1 MYKHAFIKKEENK
14 KYYKMKK
21 TILSVAALLLLAGNI
36 NATTV
41 GYAKDGNVGRTSLFR
56 LGSTTTQGQAI
67 KLSHAKLQAL
77 KGKTIDFAEIA
88 VGSRNTTGKK
98 MHAFLTTS
106 LGGTPIAEGDV
117 DITDPLKRMKW
128 TLNQPYTITGDEE
141 ALYIGYTVDIP
152 TSYNVLVSDG
162 TFDVQGCNFAYK
174 DGEWVDT
181 YGLNKGNAYITL
193 NVDEAP
199 SYADA
204 IMGNTSFSGYY
215 KVGTDYDFTAR
226 FLNAGTAI
234 ITSFDAVVTIDGV
247 ATTQHFDGVNIAPRT
262 NYSFKLNNLNS
273 TEVGSKSVKV
283 EIANVSGETDNS
295 DNLIA
300 GNVYFYPTNMER
312 SILVEGFTSQECT
325 GCPSGHVVLNNA
337 IKTARDNG
345 IGIVEAS
352 HHAGYYPDIFTMSED
367 AAYTFYYGTST
378 YAPAVMANRN
388 ADPAVSSIPVNEI
401 SAYNALELISH
412 ASLSR
417 PYASLNLETKWDES
431 TRQLKVKLDID
442 PHEDFPTDK
451 MLFNVFL
458 VQDGIQAYQSNGGA
472 NYTHDRVFRGT
483 LTNNSWGIAI
493 QNLKAGEMT
502 TWEETVTIPEKIH
515 SSFWTDDMIKNVN
528 GKDMYYYES
537 GSMRAT
543 CDIEQSNI
551 EVVPANMSVIAY
563 VAEYD
568 NEDNTKNVVFN
579 SCEAAFGGSYKQA
592 AFGTTSGIENVEE
605 KKNDA
610 SIYVENG
617 KVRVMG
623 DYDKMMVYSLSGTR
637 LNADANLAKGTY
649 IVKVISGG
657 KQATKKIMI
666 R

>member
-1 MYKHAFIKKEENK
+1 MR
-14 KYYKMKK
+14 K
-21 TILSVAALLLLAGNI
+21 TIFSVASFLLLAGNI

-41 GYAKDGNVGRTSLFR
+41 GYAKDGDVVRTSVFR

-67 KLSHAKLQAL
+67 KLSHAKLQTL
-77 KGKTIDFAEIA
+77 KGKTIDFTEIA
-88 VGSRNTTGKK
+88 VGSRNTTGNK
-98 MHAFLTTS
+98 MHVFLTTS
-106 LGGTPIAEGDV
+106 LGGTPIAEGDLN
-117 DITDPLKRMKW
+117 IARAQTRLKW
-128 TLNQPYTITGDEE
+128 TLDKPYTITGDEE
-141 ALYIGYTVDIP
+141 ALYVGYTAEIP
-152 TSYNVLVSDG
+152 ISYNMLISDG

-193 NVDEAP
+193 NVDGAP
-199 SYADA
+199 EYADA
-204 IMGNTSFSGYY
+204 VMGNTSFSGYY
-215 KVGTDYDFTAR
+215 KTGTDYDFSAR
-226 FLNAGTAI
+226 FLNAGTST
-234 ITSFDAVVTIDGV
+234 ITSFDAIVTIDGI

-262 NYSFKLNNLNS
+262 NYTFKLSNINS
-273 TEVGSKSVKV
+273 QNVGSKSVKV
-283 EIANVSGETDNS
+283 EIANLSGETDNS
-295 DNLIA
+295 DNMIA
-300 GNVYFYPTNMER
+300 GNVYFYPANMER

-325 GCPSGHVVLNNA
+325 GCPSGHVLLNSA

-352 HHAGYYPDIFTMSED
+352 HHSGFYPDIFTMSED
-367 AAYTFYYGTST
+367 AAYIFYYGTST

-388 ADPAVSSIPVNEI
+388 ADPAVSAVPVNEI

-417 PYASLNLETKWDES
+417 PFASLNLETKWDEA

-458 VQDGIQAYQSNGGA
+458 VQDGIQAYQKNGGS
-472 NYTHDRVFRGT
+472 NYIHDRVFRGT

-493 QNLKAGEMT
+493 NNLKAGEMT
-502 TWEETVTIPEKIH
+502 TWEQTVTIPEKIH
-515 SSFWTDDMIKNVN
+515 SSFWTDDMIQTVN
-528 GKDMYYYES
+528 DKEIYYYEG

-568 NEDNTKNVVFN
+568 NNDNTKNVVFN

-605 KKNDA
+605 KKSDA

-617 KVRVMG
+617 KVRVVG
-623 DYDKMMVYSLSGTR
+623 NYDKVMVYSLSGTR
-637 LNADANLAKGTY
+637 LNSDANLAKGTY

>member
-1 MYKHAFIKKEENK
+1 MR
-14 KYYKMKK
+14 K
-21 TILSVAALLLLAGNI
+21 TILSVAALLLSAVSVE
-36 NATTV
+36 ATTV
-41 GYAKDGNVGRTSLFR
+41 GYAKDGAVGRTALFR
-56 LGSTTTQGQAI
+56 VGSTTTQGQAI

-128 TLNQPYTITGDEE
+128 TLSQPYTITGDEE
-141 ALYIGYTVDIP
+141 ALYIGYTVDIA

-162 TFDVQGCNFAYK
+162 TFDISGCNFAYK

-181 YGLNKGNAYITL
+181 YGLNKGNAYITV
-193 NVDEAP
+193 NVDGAP
-199 SYADA
+199 DYGDA
-204 IMGNTSFSGYY
+204 VMGGISLSGYY
-215 KVGTDYDFTAR
+215 KVGTNNDLSAR
-226 FLNAGTAI
+226 FLNAGTATI
-234 ITSFDAVVTIDGV
+234 NSFDAIVTVNGV

-273 TEVGSKSVKV
+273 SEVGSKEVKI
-283 EIANVSGETDNS
+283 EIANVNGESDPS
-295 DNLIA
+295 DNVMA
-300 GNVYFYPTNMER
+300 GDMFFYPANMER

-325 GCPSGHVVLNNA
+325 GCPSGHVVLNGA

-345 IGIVEAS
+345 ISIVEAS

-367 AAYTFYYGTST
+367 AAYTFYYGTRNF
-378 YAPAVMANRN
+378 APAVMANRS
-388 ADPAVSSIPVNEI
+388 ADPAVSAVPVNDV
-401 SAYNALELISH
+401 SSYNALELISH
-412 ASLSR
+412 ASQSR
-417 PYASLNLETKWDES
+417 PYASLNLETQWDES

-442 PHEDFPTDK
+442 PHEDFPTDD

-458 VQDGIQAYQSNGGA
+458 VQDGIQAYQATGGSN
-472 NYTHDRVFRGT
+472 YIHDRVFRGT

-493 QNLKAGEMT
+493 KNLKAGEMT
-502 TWEETVTIPEKIH
+502 TWEQTITIPEKIH
-515 SSFWTDDMIKNVN
+515 SSFWTDDMIKNF
-528 GKDMYYYES
+528 KDKDDNDVYMYYYES
-537 GSMRAT
+537 GSMKAT

-551 EVVPANMSVIAY
+551 EVVPENMSVVAY

-568 NEDNTKNVVFN
+568 NKDNTKNVVFN
-579 SCEAAFGGSYKQA
+579 SCEAKFGGSYKQA

-649 IVKVISGG
+649 IVKVVSGG
-657 KQATKKIMI
+657 KQSTKKIMI